1 MKLYRIHGREKSR
14 RVPATLLDLRIGDP
28 IGAWLKGE
36 VPLAVAALAMKRGNV
51 AMEAPAPK
59 EAGSAAPSKGAPS
72 MVGKAAS
79 ATASLGAVAVSSD
92 TVTTSSPL
100 AFLALSAGTTT
111 SSAFLFR
118 EGSSSAMT
126 GGTLATDGWPIFFAP
141 VLQLYRVS
149 KSDPNTMKDK

>member
-1 MKLYRIHGREKSR
+1 MT
-14 RVPATLLDLRIGDP
+14 P
-28 IGAWLKGE
+28 GARLEGE
-36 VPLAVAALAMKRGNV
+36 VPLATAAFAMKRGNV

-59 EAGSAAPSKGAPS
+59 ETGSVAPGKGAPS
-72 MVGKAAS
+72 SAGKVAPAACS
-79 ATASLGAVAVSSD
+79 FGAIAVSSD
-92 TVTTSSPL
+92 TVMTSSPL

-118 EGSSSAMT
+118 EGSSSATT

-149 KSDPNTMKDK
+149 KRDLNTTKDRHR